1 MDVHGLDEQ
10 REVAEP
16 KVGHMVE
23 VPTLVGGA
31 AVRHVKGL
39 EEVVLGEFEARGT
52 LAELHVS
59 LKLGEE

>member
-1 MDVHGLDEQ
+1 
-10 REVAEP
+10 
-16 KVGHMVE
+16 MVE